1 MRNQLGRTVTVG
13 IAVFTAV
20 AVVLFGAIPAWALT
34 VTFVRH
40 GQSQANAEGF
50 IDTSVPGPS
59 ITELGQQEAQAIAD
73 RLEGNGYDAIFA
85 SNMVRTQQ
93 TAAPL
98 ADELDLDVTV
108 LPGFREIDA
117 GLLEGVSEKEGL
129 GRIAYGLM
137 PMAWV
142 LGLRSLPI
150 PGAADGNAFDARVD
164 DALQTVYDS
173 GSEKPVV
180 FAHGATIMFWVMM
193 NVDNPD
199 PLLIFQHPLGN
210 TAVVVV
216 NGSSEDGWTLENW
229 DGIEVAADASLPTKL
244 FVNVRDLITAPQT
257 SIYEV
262 VQALET
268 GDPAV
273 ITTAIRD
280 AAVQIATAPAKFV
293 GAVTRDV
300 VDAVHDAIP
309 APAADHRQ
317 SAPLETAAS
326 DESTAV
332 ATDAPAEPE
341 SESQVENNKVE
352 DKADTADRVTP
363 SRRGN
368 DADVEDLTDTTEEPG
383 ATSDLDSE
391 SEPDAET
398 ESAAETDADAGSA
411 AADSDT
417 DTGTGAVGAPRS
429 SSRGLPRSTEAA

>member
-13 IAVFTAV
+13 IAVLSAV
-20 AVVLFGAIPAWALT
+20 VLVLFGAIPAWALS

-40 GQSQANAEGF
+40 GQSQANADGF
-50 IDTSVPGPS
+50 IDTSVPGPN
-59 ITELGQQEAQAIAD
+59 ITELGQQEAEAIAG
-73 RLEGNGYDAIFA
+73 RLTGNGYDAIFA

-216 NGSSEDGWTLENW
+216 TGSPEDGWTLENW
-229 DGIEVAADASLPTKL
+229 NGIEVAADASLPTKL
-244 FVNVRDLITAPQT
+244 FVDVRDLISAPQT
-257 SIYEV
+257 SIYQV
-262 VQALET
+262 VKALET
-268 GDPAV
+268 GDPTV
-273 ITTAIRD
+273 ITTAISD

-293 GAVTRDV
+293 EAVTRDV

-317 SAPLETAAS
+317 SATLETAA
-326 DESTAV
+326 EP
-332 ATDAPAEPE
+332 DAPAGPEPEPE
-341 SESQVENNKVE
+341 SLVEDNKVE
-352 DKADTADRVTP
+352 DTTEAETTERFRP
-363 SRRGN
+363 SRQGN
-368 DADVEDLTDTTEEPG
+368 DADVEDLTNTTEKRD
-383 ATSDLDSE
+383 ADADIDSE
-391 SEPDAET
+391 SEAEA
-398 ESAAETDADAGSA
+398 AAESDAGSA
-411 AADSDT
+411 SADSDT
-417 DTGTGAVGAPRS
+417 DTD
-429 SSRGLPRSTEAA
+429 TETETETETDKAAA